1 MKIIVIGSGGRE
13 HALCWA
19 MTKSPL
25 CDELWCL
32 PGNAGIAQ
40 ICHTENIAVDDI
52 DGLMA
57 FITEKQADMVVVG
70 PEASLSLGIIDRLE
84 KRNILCVGP
93 TQAAAQLESSKIFTK
108 NLCDHYNI
116 PTAKYGQ
123 FDDANKAIHY
133 IRDQSYPLVIKADGL
148 AAGKGVVIAQNE
160 HEAINAINNMMRDYA
175 FGDAG
180 HNIIIEEFLEGEEL
194 SFFAL
199 CDGDYILPLTSAQ
212 DHKKVGEGNVG
223 PNTGGMG
230 AYSPSPLCLDNKDD
244 KMREKIMQNIITPT
258 IEGLKQNG
266 IKFQGILYA
275 GLMIKHDEPYLIE
288 YNVRFGDPECQ
299 VIAMRLKSD
308 IVSLFKDCASGKLHQ
323 HVIEWHDDSALTIVM
338 ASQGYPGSYQK
349 GSKIFGLQDIPHDDA
364 HYIFHAG
371 TDRDD
376 DGDIIAIGGRVL
388 NVTAMASSIDIAQ
401 ENAYNMVSQIDWS
414 KGFYRRDIGWR
425 AIIKK

>member
-19 MTKSPL
+19 IAKSPL

-40 ICHTENIAVDDI
+40 LCHTENIAADDI
-52 DGLMA
+52 DGLTG

-70 PEASLSLGIIDRLE
+70 PEVSLSLGIVDRLQQH
-84 KRNILCVGP
+84 NILSIGP
-93 TQAAAQLESSKIFTK
+93 TQMAAQLESSKIFTK
-108 NLCDHYNI
+108 NLCDEYNI
-116 PTAKYGQ
+116 PTAKYAQ
-123 FDDANKAIHY
+123 FDHAHDAVNY

-148 AAGKGVVIAQNE
+148 AAGKGVIIAQNE
-160 HEAINAINNMMRDYA
+160 DEAINAINDMMQNHA

-180 HNIIIEEFLEGEEL
+180 HHIIIEEFLEGEEL

-199 CDGDYILPLTSAQ
+199 CDGEHVLPLTSAQ

-230 AYSPSPLCLDNKDD
+230 AYTPSPLCLDNDDD
-244 KMREKIMQNIITPT
+244 KMRETIMQQIIMPT
-258 IEGLKQNG
+258 IDGLKQKG
-266 IKFQGILYA
+266 INFQGILYA
-275 GLMIKHDEPYLIE
+275 GLMIKHDMPYLIE

-299 VIAMRLKSD
+299 AILMRLKSD
-308 IVSLFKDCASGKLHQ
+308 IVALFHDCAQGKLHQ
-323 HVIEWHDDSALTIVM
+323 HSIEWHHDSALTIVM

-349 GSKIFGLQDIPHDDA
+349 GTKIFGLKDIEYNDFN
-364 HYIFHAG
+364 YVFHAG
-371 TDRDD
+371 TAIDD
-376 DGDIIAIGGRVL
+376 DGDIVAIGGRVL
-388 NVTAMASSIDIAQ
+388 NVTAMAPSIDIAQ
-401 ENAYNMVSQIDWS
+401 ENAYNLVSQIDWP